1 MHYFVFYVSRP
12 LVKIM
17 SSEISIPCPSPES
30 DPKHLSNQ
38 KDFDLETS
46 TAAITIS
53 IENANDATITRDDF
67 EFFTIQPNPNHGGQ
81 SPYAKQFI
89 PRHTII
95 LLELPYICGNDID
108 TLTHRHHDG
117 IIACQ
122 ADDDAFLREQVGLDE
137 EQRRTIWDLHD
148 QFVDVAKFNPN
159 GDEKRL
165 LGIIKTNAY
174 LSTDM
179 GGLGLYPIISR
190 FNHSCTPNVGYGFDG
205 WQVRMYTTRDIEA
218 GEELTVCYSDVVYF
232 HPREFRQAYLRV
244 KGNFDCICVGC
255 NPNPNAT
262 EHKQC
267 NDQDQDY
274 VLKEREEILRKSDE
288 RRSRLKFLSQMLS
301 IRDEG
306 RIKRSHLQMILESI
320 RLLHEE
326 GLEHNLAPTYQIA
339 YEWAR
344 KLKEM
349 GQMEIDE
356 DLNGFNLGRD
366 CLSMLEISM
375 GVNHA
380 KTKAFRS
387 ILDDDA
393 KQ

>member
-1 MHYFVFYVSRP
+1 MT
-12 LVKIM
+12 
-17 SSEISIPCPSPES
+17 SEFAIPCPPQDLDSQ
-30 DPKHLSNQ
+30 DFDNR
-38 KDFDLETS
+38 KDFDIEAS
-46 TAAITIS
+46 TAAISIS
-53 IENANDATITRDDF
+53 GGNGIDASISGNDF
-67 EFFTIQPNPNHGGQ
+67 VYFTIQPNRNHGGQ
-81 SPYAKQFI
+81 SPFATQFI

-95 LLELPYICGNDID
+95 LLELPYLCGDDIE
-108 TLTHRHHDG
+108 TLTNRHNDG

-122 ADDDAFLREQVGLDE
+122 SDDDVFLREQVGLDE
-137 EQRRTIWDLHD
+137 EQRRIIWDLHD

-159 GDEKRL
+159 GDKKRL

-190 FNHSCTPNVGYGFDG
+190 FNHSCTPNIGYGFDG

-218 GEELTVCYSDVVYF
+218 GEELTVCYSDMVYF

-255 NPNPNAT
+255 NPNPLAS
-262 EHKQC
+262 EFKQSEDE
-267 NDQDQDY
+267 NQ
-274 VLKEREEILRKSDE
+274 EILRRSDE

-306 RIKRSHLQMILESI
+306 RIKRNHLQMILESI

-326 GLEHNLAPTYQIA
+326 GLEHNLAPTYRIA

-349 GQMEIDE
+349 GVVEIDE
-356 DLNGFNLGRD
+356 DLKGLDLGKS
-366 CLSMLEISM
+366 CLSMMEISM
-375 GVNHA
+375 GVDHA
-380 KTKAFRS
+380 ETKAFRS
-387 ILDDDA
+387 RLDNDA